1 MMAQLAA
8 LGVPMT
14 LSTLYRDRPCTQ
26 IKSGNNGAAPHG
38 RAQLL
43 SLSPP
48 RLRPTEQGIEHIQRT
63 LAAPP
68 VTVEK
73 VVEKFVEV
81 TPATQATAMP
91 QPSAA
96 LQSTP
101 IQQPLITPTATAE
114 RVLAESMQTMQRF
127 LVLEREQEENET
139 RLLSQYLQAQSAMMS
154 RFLSPVASASDA
166 ATCADSQNGA
176 QTRHNALSSNELEV
190 APTTTNEIPA
200 PYPLL
205 GEIRHLVP
213 GQELDSHLV
222 LDLDEHLFLADHS
235 LVRAPHH
242 LKAAEELLPTL
253 PMTGSIEIMAEAAAA
268 LVPQL
273 KVIAC
278 HDIEARRWIAMH
290 GQRQLPLNIKAR
302 RVAPS
307 EVDVELRVG
316 TEKTPSFCGSVT
328 LGETLPP
335 PPAPMQLVYDKP
347 CPHTPEQLYREGRLF
362 HGPKFQIL
370 KRFHG
375 LSNNSIA
382 ADVEVRDQRAMFASP
397 LQRPLIIDPI
407 LMDGVGQAVGYRAQ
421 LDGSTLFPVRLARVS
436 LHGERPAVG
445 AVLHAEMAYRRVDDR
460 RVEGDIDV
468 YDEHGHIWM
477 HIDAW
482 QIWRLLMPPDFQAV
496 TWQPEERCLAMPWP
510 LDDSRVTACRVHSK
524 LLGEANLDW
533 LARLYLG
540 GAEWDTYQANPRYDW
555 LLGRIAAKDAV
566 RSRIKQMSG
575 GSLHPLEIRIANL
588 SSGAPVLEAPGGYR
602 WALSISH
609 IKDEAIAAV
618 ADAPG
623 VGVDVVRVTPRS
635 PKFMQLA
642 FDSAEKALL
651 AQSRDE
657 LSWTHRAWCA
667 KEAAAKMHGVGLE
680 AMPQFRLRRIIAA
693 TGVVE
698 IERTVDS
705 SRHQIRT
712 WAENGRT
719 VAVSVLDS
727 PC

>member
-1 MMAQLAA
+1 M
-8 LGVPMT
+8 
-14 LSTLYRDRPCTQ
+14 
-26 IKSGNNGAAPHG
+26 
-38 RAQLL
+38 
-43 SLSPP
+43 
-48 RLRPTEQGIEHIQRT
+48 
-63 LAAPP
+63 
-68 VTVEK
+68 
-73 VVEKFVEV
+73 
-81 TPATQATAMP
+81 
-91 QPSAA
+91 
-96 LQSTP
+96 
-101 IQQPLITPTATAE
+101 
-114 RVLAESMQTMQRF
+114 
-127 LVLEREQEENET
+127 EREQEENET
-139 RLLSQYLQAQSAMMS
+139 RLLSQYLQAQSAIMS
-154 RFLSPVASASDA
+154 RFLSSTAPAQSAPAFVDHQS
-166 ATCADSQNGA
+166 GA
-176 QTRHNALSSNELEV
+176 QTPRNGTGNEQSPSSPAAMSEARTSETL
-190 APTTTNEIPA
+190 A

-213 GQELDSHLV
+213 GQELDSYLV

-382 ADVEVRDQRAMFASP
+382 ADVEVRDQRAMFASS

-436 LHGERPAVG
+436 LHGERPATG
-445 AVLHAEMAYRRVDDR
+445 AVIRAEMAYRRVDDR

-468 YDEHGHIWM
+468 YDEHGRIWM
-477 HIDAW
+477 PSMHGKYGVCACRPIVKTV
-482 QIWRLLMPPDFQAV
+482 RGNRKTMPAV
-496 TWQPEERCLAMPWP
+496 PWP
-510 LDDSRVTACRVHSK
+510 TNDARVTACRVHSK
-524 LLGEANLDW
+524 LLAKPISIGCTPLS
-533 LARLYLG
+533 
-540 GAEWDTYQANPRYDW
+540 
-555 LLGRIAAKDAV
+555 GR
-566 RSRIKQMSG
+566 
-575 GSLHPLEIRIANL
+575 P
-588 SSGAPVLEAPGGYR
+588 
-602 WALSISH
+602 
-609 IKDEAIAAV
+609 
-618 ADAPG
+618 
-623 VGVDVVRVTPRS
+623 
-635 PKFMQLA
+635 
-642 FDSAEKALL
+642 
-651 AQSRDE
+651 
-657 LSWTHRAWCA
+657 
-667 KEAAAKMHGVGLE
+667 
-680 AMPQFRLRRIIAA
+680 
-693 TGVVE
+693 
-698 IERTVDS
+698 
-705 SRHQIRT
+705 
-712 WAENGRT
+712 
-719 VAVSVLDS
+719 
-727 PC
+727 